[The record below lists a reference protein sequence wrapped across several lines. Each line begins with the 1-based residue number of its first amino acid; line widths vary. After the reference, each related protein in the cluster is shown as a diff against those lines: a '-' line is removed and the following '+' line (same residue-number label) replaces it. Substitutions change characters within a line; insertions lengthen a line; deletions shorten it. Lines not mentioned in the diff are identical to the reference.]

1 MKEEDKKKKKEED
14 RPGAVKGNT
23 VDKRLCQGKKIHVSV
38 KQQRKTENLT
48 QNG

>member
-1 MKEEDKKKKKEED
+1 MKEED

-38 KQQRKTENLT
+38 KQQRKTEELAH
-48 QNG
+48 NG